1 MAKYKDISV
10 NDFCDHLCGGG
21 DSLKFWGISI
31 NKTEMF
37 EFIQEKTDNFNRV
50 KLQYFILD
58 IRDYIWSLPIGFYL
72 KNKKL
77 RLPFQFNYSF
87 GNNLTISFKTYCE
100 IEGLNVVFQE
110 YETLIQRL
118 DTILRLDFKLSGLPD
133 HSISYLP
140 KNFDR
145 LIQFAEIAE
154 KEYKRVCETAKP
166 NKDDKTDLIVST
178 LINELS
184 VAKANLQ
191 SKEEYNKYLL
201 KSNEEHQ
208 KPMWDLSKQKTKP
221 IPYQFNTRLTDTQ
234 RGKLFDLLVSNG
246 FIPDKDK
253 AGFIWAFGGEQPQ
266 PSNWQPIEWIDVS
279 KTRKEQN
286 IQTLFELLYLLGVDK
301 DTSAKNPN
309 NLYKKMNFCFSGFK
323 NISVKNPYSIQQKT
337 DRQRLL
343 KSIIEEVEKVRA
355 QK

>member
-10 NDFCDHLCGGG
+10 NDFCDHLCGVG

-31 NKTEMF
+31 NNTEMF
-37 EFIQEKTDNFNRV
+37 EFIQEKTDNFNRA

-58 IRDYIWSLPIGFYL
+58 VRNYIWSLPIEFYL

-87 GNNLTISFKTYCE
+87 GNNFAINFKTYCE

-110 YETLIQRL
+110 HETLIQRL
-118 DTILRLDFKLSGLPD
+118 DTILRLDFKLSGGLPD
-133 HSISYLP
+133 HSTSYLP
-140 KNFDR
+140 KNFDQ

-178 LINELS
+178 LINKLS
-184 VAKANLQ
+184 VAEVNLQ
-191 SKEEYNKYLL
+191 CKEEYNKSLLESETKYLEL
-201 KSNEEHQ
+201 
-208 KPMWDLSKQKTKP
+208 MRDLSKQKTKPIPIP

-246 FIPDKDK
+246 FIPNKDK
-253 AGFIWAFGGEQPQ
+253 AGFIWAFGGENDNYT
-266 PSNWQPIEWIDVS
+266 SYSIKWL
-279 KTRKEQN
+279 KTKN
-286 IQTLFELLYLLGVDK
+286 LGVYLIDK
-301 DTSAKNPN
+301 ICIDNGRLWAIGSLIFGIKNMAQIKQQYFSINQTGKPKGYELIDT
-309 NLYKKMNFCFSGFK
+309 
-323 NISVKNPYSIQQKT
+323 
-337 DRQRLL
+337 
-343 KSIIEEVEKVRA
+343 IILEA